1 MTRKEHFEVKG
12 QSVLIAG
19 GSKGL
24 GRELAIQLTTQ
35 GANVT
40 VLARTPGPLEETHQ
54 ELVKHIVDPAQ
65 TVDSAAID
73 LTNATEVEEYI
84 SALPT
89 APSMLFCVAGGTVDE
104 IGFFA
109 DITARDVEACMARNY
124 FAAAYI
130 ARAVLQRWI
139 KEATAPGTA
148 TGPLSTERRK
158 RSEPTRHIVFTAST
172 AAFLG
177 LPGYAAYTPSKAA
190 TRALADTLRHE
201 VLLYASQVEI
211 SIHCSFPG
219 NFYTDA
225 FYAEQ
230 ARKPA
235 LLKEIEGGEDGGSGA
250 KSTGRVV
257 EMILEGLR
265 KGKYFITMDIET
277 ALLLNNMRGPSPR
290 DAPLRDWVLGVVG
303 SLVWPVFRV
312 RFDRA
317 TLRFGERMLKERR
330 D

>member
-1 MTRKEHFEVKG
+1 
-12 QSVLIAG
+12 
-19 GSKGL
+19 
-24 GRELAIQLTTQ
+24 
-35 GANVT
+35 VT

-89 APSMLFCVAGGTVDE
+89 APSILFCVAGGTVDE

-109 DITARDVEACMARNY
+109 DISARDIEACMARNY

-130 ARAVLQRWI
+130 AHAVLRRWI
-139 KEATAPGTA
+139 RNIPAGT
-148 TGPLSTERRK
+148 GSSPIDGSTRQR
-158 RSEPTRHIVFTAST
+158 RHIVFTAST

-250 KSTGRVV
+250 KSTGRVA

-265 KGKYFITMDIET
+265 KGKYFITMDTET

>member
-12 QSVLIAG
+12 QSVLVAG

-40 VLARTPGPLEETHQ
+40 ILARTPEPLEETRK
-54 ELVKHIVDPAQ
+54 ELLKHITDPAQ
-65 TVDSAAID
+65 TIHSAALD
-73 LTNATEVEEYI
+73 LTNATQVEEYI
-84 SALPT
+84 ASLPE
-89 APSMLFCVAGGTVDE
+89 APSALFCVAGGTSDE

-109 DITARDVEACMARNY
+109 DITARDIEGCMARNY
-124 FAAAYI
+124 LAAAYI
-130 ARAVLQRWI
+130 AHAVLRRWI
-139 KEATAPGTA
+139 KDTPAESGSS
-148 TGPLSTERRK
+148 STETRK
-158 RSEPTRHIVFTAST
+158 GGKPTRHIVFTAST

-211 SIHCSFPG
+211 KIHCSFPG
-219 NFYTDA
+219 NIYTDA

-230 ARKPA
+230 RRKPA
-235 LLKEIEGGEDGGSGA
+235 LLKEIEGGEDGGGGG
-250 KSTGRVV
+250 KSASRVA

-265 KGKYFITMDIET
+265 KGRYFITMDSET
-277 ALLLNNMRGPSPR
+277 ELLLNNMRGPSPR
-290 DAPLRDWVLGVVG
+290 DAPVRDWVLGLVG
-303 SLVWPVFRV
+303 SLVWPFFRAKI
-312 RFDRA
+312 DRA
-317 TLRFGERMLKERR
+317 TVRFGEGVLKDRV